1 MVKRLLTS
9 AMLVLALLAMLM
21 PLLLMLSGSL
31 MTAMEL
37 EPYLTDNKALIPP
50 VPQLV
55 SLGQYKAMLIESP
68 LFLSGFWRTLLVAVL
83 TVLGQT
89 AIAILN
95 AYVFAKVPFRGR
107 EKVFLVLLLAML
119 MPFQVT
125 VLPTYLMV
133 RRLGLYDTQAAL
145 IVPLLFAPVWT
156 FLLRQAM
163 KQIPEVYLEA
173 VRLESN
179 RLTDVLCH
187 AILPAC
193 RTGILTV
200 VVLSFAE
207 VWNMVEQP
215 LIYLTDPSSYPLS
228 LSLALVTKNNLNH
241 LFAAC
246 VVFVFPALILWRM
259 FSDEVLVEIGQ
270 LKVRDY

>member
-1 MVKRLLTS
+1 
-9 AMLVLALLAMLM
+9 
-21 PLLLMLSGSL
+21 
-31 MTAMEL
+31 
-37 EPYLTDNKALIPP
+37 
-50 VPQLV
+50 
-55 SLGQYKAMLIESP
+55 
-68 LFLSGFWRTLLVAVL
+68 
-83 TVLGQT
+83 
-89 AIAILN
+89 
-95 AYVFAKVPFRGR
+95 
-107 EKVFLVLLLAML
+107 
-119 MPFQVT
+119 
-125 VLPTYLMV
+125 
-133 RRLGLYDTQAAL
+133 TQAAL

-228 LSLALVTKNNLNH
+228 LALSQMTGSYLSSYY
-241 LFAAC
+241 AAC

-259 FSDEVLVEIGQ
+259 FSDEVVERIGQ
-270 LKVRDY
+270 LKVRGHL

>member
-1 MVKRLLTS
+1 
-9 AMLVLALLAMLM
+9 
-21 PLLLMLSGSL
+21 
-31 MTAMEL
+31 
-37 EPYLTDNKALIPP
+37 
-50 VPQLV
+50 
-55 SLGQYKAMLIESP
+55 MLIESP
-68 LFLSGFWRTLLVAVL
+68 LYLSAFWRILLVAVM

-89 AIAILN
+89 AIAILT
-95 AYVFAKVPFRGR
+95 AYVFAKVSFPGR
-107 EKVFLVLLLAML
+107 EKVFMILLLAML
-119 MPFQVT
+119 MPFHVT

-228 LSLALVTKNNLNH
+228 LALSQMTGSYLSSYY
-241 LFAAC
+241 AAC

-259 FSDEVLVEIGQ
+259 FSDEVVERIGQ
-270 LKVRDY
+270 LKVRGHL

>member
-1 MVKRLLTS
+1 
-9 AMLVLALLAMLM
+9 
-21 PLLLMLSGSL
+21 
-31 MTAMEL
+31 
-37 EPYLTDNKALIPP
+37 
-50 VPQLV
+50 
-55 SLGQYKAMLIESP
+55 MLIESP
-68 LFLSGFWRTLLVAVL
+68 LFLSAFWRTLLVAVL
-83 TVLGQT
+83 TVLGQS
-89 AIAILN
+89 AIAILT
-95 AYVFAKVPFRGR
+95 AYVFAKVSFRGR
-107 EKVFLVLLLAML
+107 EKVFMILLLAML

-133 RRLGLYDTQAAL
+133 RRLSLFVTQAAL
-145 IVPLLFAPVWT
+145 IVPLLFASVWT

-163 KQIPEVYLEA
+163 KQIPKVYLEA
-173 VRLESN
+173 VRLESSM
-179 RLTDVLCH
+179 LTDVLRH

-228 LSLALVTKNNLNH
+228 LALVTKNDLNH

-246 VVFVFPALILWRM
+246 IVFVFPALFLWRM
-259 FSDEVLVEIGQ
+259 FSEEVVEGIGQ
-270 LKVRDY
+270 LKVRAICPSAYLNFMEHFQQKL